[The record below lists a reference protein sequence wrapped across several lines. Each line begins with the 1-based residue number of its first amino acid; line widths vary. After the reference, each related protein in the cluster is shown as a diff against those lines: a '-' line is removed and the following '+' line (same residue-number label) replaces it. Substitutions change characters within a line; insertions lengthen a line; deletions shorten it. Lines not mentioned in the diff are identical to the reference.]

1 MKIISLQAENFKKLR
16 AIEITPDGNFVQI
29 TGRNGQGKS
38 STLDAIWVALAG
50 IGVAPKEPIRK
61 GAEAAR
67 IRLDLGEIIVTR
79 HFKAGEKNTYTTSLT
94 VESAEGARYPSP
106 QKLLDSLLGALSF
119 DPLAFSRMDAKAQ
132 FDTLRKF
139 VPDVDFDA
147 IDRAQ
152 AGDYQRRTDVNRRQK
167 DAKTAAEQIRA
178 PEVAPVESI
187 DESALVA
194 KLKEAGDH
202 NADIEKRRA
211 NRERLSSQIATR
223 HLLCND
229 LREQIVELQKQI
241 EMKDK
246 MLATETSSIETE
258 QAKIDGAPPLPA
270 LIDTAAVATELNTA
284 RANNQRFAEWAAD
297 TKRRS
302 ELTALAKKLAMESEE
317 LTRTMDKRLKDKQ
330 TAIAAA
336 QLPIT
341 GISFGE
347 GTVLLNALPFD
358 QASDAEKLRASV
370 EMAMAAHPKLQVVR
384 IRDGSLLDEDGL
396 KLVAE
401 MADARDCQVWL
412 ERVTSDGKVGI
423 VLENGAIKV
432 PVVEEEAT

>member
-1 MKIISLQAENFKKLR
+1 MKIISLQAENFKKLH

-50 IGVAPKEPIRK
+50 IGVAPKQPIRK
-61 GAEAAR
+61 GAESAR
-67 IRLDLGEIIVTR
+67 IRLDLGEIKVVR
-79 HFKAGEKNTYTTSLT
+79 HFKAAEDGAYTTSLT

-132 FDTLRKF
+132 FDALRKF
-139 VPDVDFDA
+139 VPAIDFDA

-152 AGDYQRRTDVNRRQK
+152 LGDYQRRTDVNRRLK
-167 DAKTAAEQIRA
+167 DAKASADNIR
-178 PEVAPVESI
+178 VADESPVQVI

-202 NADIEKRRA
+202 NADVTMRQGNREKMADQIKADEKRHDA
-211 NRERLSSQIATR
+211 LADQI
-223 HLLCND
+223 N
-229 LREQIVELQKQI
+229 ELQQQ
-241 EMKDK
+241 
-246 MLATETSSIETE
+246 LAALAESIE
-258 QAKIDGAPPLPA
+258 QRRAKLNGAAELPP
-270 LIDTAAVATELNTA
+270 LIDTAAVAAELNTA
-284 RANNQRFAEWAAD
+284 RANNQRFAEWSAD
-297 TKRRS
+297 NKKRTELRALVKTLETESADLTKS
-302 ELTALAKKLAMESEE
+302 
-317 LTRTMDKRLKDKQ
+317 MDKRLKDKQ
-330 TAIAAA
+330 AAIAAA
-336 QLPIT
+336 QLPIA

-347 GTVLLNALPFD
+347 GAVLLNAVPFD

-370 EMAMAAHPKLQVVR
+370 EMAMAANPKLRVIR

-396 KLVAE
+396 RLVAE

-412 ERVTSDGKVGI
+412 ERVDGSGKVGI
-423 VLENGAIKV
+423 VLENGAIKAT
-432 PVVEEEAT
+432 EEATT